1 MQLEES
7 TQALE
12 AASRL
17 SEQLDAKEEMILHLK
32 NECKYLLFCLKA
44 AMYCFTI
51 VLSSSL
57 KLLVL
62 REHGYDTSKIDCNL
76 V

>member
-17 SEQLDAKEEMILHLK
+17 SEQLDAKEEMIVHLK
-32 NECKYLLFCLKA
+32 NECKCLLFC
-44 AMYCFTI
+44 
-51 VLSSSL
+51 
-57 KLLVL
+57 
-62 REHGYDTSKIDCNL
+62 
-76 V
+76 

>member
-17 SEQLDAKEEMILHLK
+17 SEQLDAKEEMIVHLK
-32 NECKYLLFCLKA
+32 NECNCLLFC
-44 AMYCFTI
+44 
-51 VLSSSL
+51 
-57 KLLVL
+57 
-62 REHGYDTSKIDCNL
+62 
-76 V
+76 